1 MILQRALTLVR
12 APELAGILLTL
23 LAMGMFGTM
32 DGLSKTLVQSYPAQL
47 VLWLRYL
54 MALPLVVLVL
64 APRHPLVAM
73 RQTRAFKLQFLRCLL
88 LVTETGLVI
97 RAFKTMPLANA
108 HSIFAVTPLV
118 VTALSFFFLG
128 EQVGWRRW
136 VAVLVGFIGVL
147 VILRPGIA
155 PLGLDMLYVCVAM
168 LLYATYMVLTRLVAR
183 VDAADT
189 SYLLQSVVMVV
200 MLSLMGPFFLAPIA
214 FKHVPLLVLLGVL
227 GAAGHYCLVRALALA
242 PAVVVQPFTY
252 TLLLWAVVIGYLFFG
267 DLPDIWTG
275 VGASLVV
282 GAGLYAAWREHR
294 RRALPV

>member
-1 MILQRALTLVR
+1 MVARPALAVAR
-12 APELAGILLTL
+12 APELTGILLTL
-23 LAMGMFGTM
+23 VAMGMFGTM
-32 DGLSKTLVQSYPAQL
+32 DGLSKALVQSYPPQL

-54 MALPLVVLVL
+54 MALPLVILAL

-73 RQTRAFKLQFLRCLL
+73 RQTRAFKLQLLRCLFL
-88 LVTETGLVI
+88 IVETGLVI
-97 RAFKTMPLANA
+97 TAFKTLPLANA

-136 VAVLVGFIGVL
+136 TAVAIGFVGVL
-147 VILRPGIA
+147 IILRPGLM
-155 PLGLDMLYVCVAM
+155 PLGRDMAFIVVAM

-189 SYLLQSVVMVV
+189 SYLLQSILMVL
-200 MLSLMGPFFLAPIA
+200 MLSLMGPFFLTPIA
-214 FKHVPLLVLLGVL
+214 LRHIPLLVLLGVL
-227 GAAGHYCLVRALALA
+227 GAAGHYFLVQALALA

-252 TLLLWAVVIGYLFFG
+252 TLLLWAVGIGYLFFG
-267 DLPDIWTG
+267 DLPDVWTG

-294 RRALPV
+294 RRAIPA